1 MPYQFVTSCAICA
14 KRFGVLWVM
23 DPTQVRTKNIAT
35 ITCPFCGKR
44 FSQDAKGLLPIGS
57 HIHNLVVGRPVRS
70 VEIEYDCP
78 CCDNRSIS
86 VSLLHTDLSWD
97 ELSKENVQVGSC
109 DNSHCPQ
116 KGLPQKLK
124 PGRVVLDSLN
134 PA

>member
-1 MPYQFVTSCAICA
+1 VPYQFVTSCAICA

-23 DPTQVRTKNIAT
+23 DPTQGRTKNIAT

-57 HIHNLVVGRPVRS
+57 QIHNLVVGRPVRS

-86 VSLLHTDLSWD
+86 VSQDLSWD